1 MNRRAL
7 LRFDWA
13 AALRGRLVPI
23 FAAGFALASVGVAL
37 AGLSAGGAVV
47 VQGFARTSISLL
59 QLTLWTVPLL
69 SLLLGAVSGAEC
81 TELEFLTAL
90 PLPRTHLVVS
100 RWAAWTLAL
109 SAALIIGFGAAGVV
123 IGILAGSADVARY
136 IALIGV
142 TILLVSASLAIGLW
156 IGIAA
161 RSRARAV
168 GFAVLVWL
176 LLLVGA
182 DLAAVALLSVLPA
195 HSATWTLVALLTA
208 NPVDSARALGLGL
221 FQADVVAGPTG
232 AALHRL
238 LGGPGVALLVAGLV
252 AWTIIPLRLAGRR
265 FAKQDL

>member
-1 MNRRAL
+1 MTGRAL
-7 LRFDWA
+7 LRFDGA
-13 AALRGRLVPI
+13 AARRGRLIPI

-47 VQGFARTSISLL
+47 VQGFARTSVSLL

-90 PLPRTHLVVS
+90 PLPRAHIVVS
-100 RWAAWTLAL
+100 RWASWTLAL
-109 SAALIIGFGAAGVV
+109 TVALVAGFGAAGVV

-136 IALIGV
+136 VALIGV
-142 TILLVSASLAIGLW
+142 ATLLASASLAIGLW
-156 IGIAA
+156 IGIVA

-168 GFAVLVWL
+168 GFAVLVWFVL
-176 LLLVGA
+176 VVGA
-182 DLAAVALLSVLPA
+182 DLAAIALLSVLPA
-195 HSATWTLVALLTA
+195 PAGSWSLIALLTA

-238 LGGPGVALLVAGLV
+238 LGGPGAALVLVGLI
-252 AWTIIPLRLAGRR
+252 AWTIVPLRLAGRR
-265 FAKQDL
+265 FARQDL

>member
-1 MNRRAL
+1 MSRPAL

-13 AALRGRLVPI
+13 AARRGRLVAI
-23 FAAGFALASVGVAL
+23 FATGFAVASVAVAL

-69 SLLLGAVSGAEC
+69 SLLLGAVNGAEC
-81 TELEFLTAL
+81 TELELLTAL
-90 PLPRTHLVVS
+90 PFPRAHLVVS

-109 SAALIIGFGAAGVV
+109 TAALVIGFGAAGVV

-136 IALIGV
+136 IALIAV
-142 TILLVSASLAIGLW
+142 AALLVSASLAVGLW
-156 IGIAA
+156 IGIVA

-168 GFAVLVWL
+168 GFAVLVWFVL
-176 LLLVGA
+176 LIGA
-182 DLAAVALLSVLPA
+182 DLAAIALLSVLPA
-195 HSATWTLVALLTA
+195 RTATWSLVALLTA

-221 FQADVVAGPTG
+221 FQADAVAGPTG
-232 AALHRL
+232 AALRRL

-252 AWTIIPLRLAGRR
+252 AWTVIPLRLAGRR
-265 FAKQDL
+265 FAQQDL

>member
-1 MNRRAL
+1 MTRRAL

-13 AALRGRLVPI
+13 AARRGRLVPI
-23 FAAGFALASVGVAL
+23 FAVGFAAASVGVAL

-90 PLPRTHLVVS
+90 PLPRKRLVVS

-109 SAALIIGFGAAGVV
+109 SAALVLGFGAAGVV
-123 IGILAGSADVARY
+123 IGILAGSADVTRY
-136 IALIGV
+136 VALIGV
-142 TILLVSASLAIGLW
+142 AALLVSASLALGLW
-156 IGIAA
+156 IGIVA
-161 RSRARAV
+161 RNRARAI
-168 GFAVLVWL
+168 GFAVFVWFVLVI
-176 LLLVGA
+176 GA
-182 DLAAVALLSVLPA
+182 DLVAIALLSVLPVHTA
-195 HSATWTLVALLTA
+195 SWSLVLLLTA

-221 FQADVVAGPTG
+221 FQADIVAGPTG

-238 LGGPGVALLVAGLV
+238 LGGPGAILLFMGLV
-252 AWTIIPLRLAGRR
+252 AWTVVPLWLAGRR
-265 FAKQDL
+265 FARQDL

>member
-1 MNRRAL
+1 MTGRAL
-7 LRFDWA
+7 LRFDGA
-13 AALRGRLVPI
+13 AARRGRLIPI

-47 VQGFARTSISLL
+47 VQGFARTSVSLL

-90 PLPRTHLVVS
+90 PLPRAHIVVS
-100 RWAAWTLAL
+100 RWASWTLAL
-109 SAALIIGFGAAGVV
+109 TVALVAGFGAAGVV

-136 IALIGV
+136 VALIGV
-142 TILLVSASLAIGLW
+142 ATLLASASLAIGLW
-156 IGIAA
+156 IGIVA

-168 GFAVLVWL
+168 GFAVLVWFVL
-176 LLLVGA
+176 VVGA
-182 DLAAVALLSVLPA
+182 DLAAIALLSVLPA
-195 HSATWTLVALLTA
+195 PAGSWSLIALLTA

-238 LGGPGVALLVAGLV
+238 LGGPGAALVLVGLI
-252 AWTIIPLRLAGRR
+252 AWTIVPLRLAGRR
-265 FAKQDL
+265 FATQDL

>member
-1 MNRRAL
+1 MTGRAL
-7 LRFDWA
+7 LRFDGA
-13 AALRGRLVPI
+13 AARRGRLIPI

-47 VQGFARTSISLL
+47 VQGFARTSVSLL

-90 PLPRTHLVVS
+90 PLPRAHIVVS
-100 RWAAWTLAL
+100 RWASWTLAL
-109 SAALIIGFGAAGVV
+109 TVALVAGFGAAGVV

-136 IALIGV
+136 VALIGV
-142 TILLVSASLAIGLW
+142 ATLLVSASLAIGLW
-156 IGIAA
+156 IGIVA

-168 GFAVLVWL
+168 GFAVLVWFVL
-176 LLLVGA
+176 VVGA
-182 DLAAVALLSVLPA
+182 DLAAIALLSVLPA
-195 HSATWTLVALLTA
+195 PAGSWSLIALLTA

-232 AALHRL
+232 GALHRL
-238 LGGPGVALLVAGLV
+238 LGGPGAALVLVGLI
-252 AWTIIPLRLAGRR
+252 AWTIVPLRLAGRR
-265 FAKQDL
+265 FARQDL

>member
-1 MNRRAL
+1 MTRRAL

-13 AALRGRLVPI
+13 AARRGRLVPL
-23 FAAGFALASVGVAL
+23 FAVGFALASVGVAL

-90 PLPRTHLVVS
+90 PLPRAHIVVS

-109 SAALIIGFGAAGVV
+109 SAALVTGFGAAGLV
-123 IGILAGSADVARY
+123 ISVLAGSADVGRY
-136 IALIGV
+136 LALIGV
-142 TILLVSASLAIGLW
+142 ATLLVSAGLAVGLW

-161 RSRARAV
+161 RGRARAV
-168 GFAVLVWL
+168 GFAVVAWFVLV
-176 LLLVGA
+176 VGT
-182 DLAAVALLSVLPA
+182 DLAAIALLSVLPA
-195 HSATWTLVALLTA
+195 HTATWGLVVLLTA

-238 LGGPGVALLVAGLV
+238 LGGPGAALVLAGLV
-252 AWTIIPLRLAGRR
+252 AWTVIPLRLAGRR
-265 FAKQDL
+265 FARHDL

>member
-1 MNRRAL
+1 MTRRAL

-13 AALRGRLVPI
+13 AARRGRLVPL
-23 FAAGFALASVGVAL
+23 FAVGFALASVGVAL

-81 TELEFLTAL
+81 AELEFLTAL
-90 PLPRTHLVVS
+90 PLPRAHIVVS

-109 SAALIIGFGAAGVV
+109 SAALVSGFGAAGLV
-123 IGILAGSADVARY
+123 IGILAGSADVGRY
-136 IALIGV
+136 AALIGV
-142 TILLVSASLAIGLW
+142 ATLLVSAGLAIGLW

-161 RSRARAV
+161 RGRARAV
-168 GFAVLVWL
+168 GFAVVAWFVLV
-176 LLLVGA
+176 VGA
-182 DLAAVALLSVLPA
+182 DLAAIALLSILPPHA
-195 HSATWTLVALLTA
+195 ATWSLILLLTA

-232 AALHRL
+232 AALRRL
-238 LGGPGVALLVAGLV
+238 LGGPGAALVLAGLV
-252 AWTIIPLRLAGRR
+252 AWTVVPLRLAGRR
-265 FAKQDL
+265 FARHDL